1 MRFFV
6 KLMRTRNRVEIIC
19 KECFMVKIENNTIVT
34 DIGELDVSDGAKI
47 KNAVSVE
54 LDIIEP
60 SLICLGHTETTKV
73 IAVGSYDKEYIIK
86 VFGKVVKEYVNC

>member
-1 MRFFV
+1 M
-6 KLMRTRNRVEIIC
+6 M
-19 KECFMVKIENNTIVT
+19 KIDNNTIVT
-34 DIGELDVSDGAKI
+34 DVGELIVSDGAKI

-73 IAVGSYDKEYIIK
+73 VAVGDYDKEYILKI
-86 VFGKVVKEYVNC
+86 FRKVVKERGNC

>member
-1 MRFFV
+1 
-6 KLMRTRNRVEIIC
+6 
-19 KECFMVKIENNTIVT
+19 MVKIENNTIVT
-34 DIGELDVSDGAKI
+34 DVGELNVSDGVKI

-73 IAVGSYDKEYIIK
+73 VVVGNYDKEFILKI
-86 VFGKVVKEYVNC
+86 FRKVVKEYVNC

>member
-1 MRFFV
+1 
-6 KLMRTRNRVEIIC
+6 
-19 KECFMVKIENNTIVT
+19 MVKIDNNTIVT
-34 DIGELDVSDGAKI
+34 DVGELNVSDGAKI

-73 IAVGSYDKEYIIK
+73 IAVGSYDKEYILRI
-86 VFGKVVKEYVNC
+86 FRRVVKEYGNRKN

>member
-1 MRFFV
+1 M
-6 KLMRTRNRVEIIC
+6 
-19 KECFMVKIENNTIVT
+19 KIDNNTIVT
-34 DIGELDVSDGAKI
+34 DVGELIVSDGAKI

-73 IAVGSYDKEYIIK
+73 VAVGDYDKEYILKI
-86 VFGKVVKEYVNC
+86 FRKVVKERGNC

>member
-1 MRFFV
+1 
-6 KLMRTRNRVEIIC
+6 
-19 KECFMVKIENNTIVT
+19 MVKIENNTIVT
-34 DIGELDVSDGAKI
+34 DVGELNVSDGTKI

-73 IAVGSYDKEYIIK
+73 VAVGEQDKEYILKIFRKVIK
-86 VFGKVVKEYVNC
+86 EHGNC

>member
-1 MRFFV
+1 
-6 KLMRTRNRVEIIC
+6 
-19 KECFMVKIENNTIVT
+19 MVKINDNTIVT
-34 DIGELDVSDGAKI
+34 DIGELNVSDGNKI

-73 IAVGSYDKEYIIK
+73 VAVGEQDKEYILRI
-86 VFGKVVKEYVNC
+86 FREVVKEYVNS

>member
-1 MRFFV
+1 
-6 KLMRTRNRVEIIC
+6 
-19 KECFMVKIENNTIVT
+19 MVQIENNTIVT
-34 DIGELDVSDGAKI
+34 DLGELNVSDGNKI

-73 IAVGSYDKEYIIK
+73 VAVGEYNKEYIVRI
-86 VFGKVVKEYVNC
+86 FRKVVKEYVNR

>member
-1 MRFFV
+1 
-6 KLMRTRNRVEIIC
+6 
-19 KECFMVKIENNTIVT
+19 MVKINDNTIVT
-34 DIGELDVSDGAKI
+34 DIGELNVSDGNKI

-73 IAVGSYDKEYIIK
+73 VAVGEQDKEYILRI
-86 VFGKVVKEYVNC
+86 FRKVVKEYVNR

>member
-1 MRFFV
+1 M
-6 KLMRTRNRVEIIC
+6 M
-19 KECFMVKIENNTIVT
+19 KIDNNTIVT
-34 DIGELDVSDGAKI
+34 DVGELNVSDGAKI

-73 IAVGSYDKEYIIK
+73 VAVGEQDKEYILKIFRKVIK
-86 VFGKVVKEYVNC
+86 EHGNC

>member
-1 MRFFV
+1 
-6 KLMRTRNRVEIIC
+6 
-19 KECFMVKIENNTIVT
+19 MVKIDNNTIVT
-34 DIGELDVSDGAKI
+34 DVGELNVSDGAKI

-73 IAVGSYDKEYIIK
+73 IAVGNYDKEYILRI
-86 VFGKVVKEYVNC
+86 FRRVVKEYVNR

>member
-1 MRFFV
+1 
-6 KLMRTRNRVEIIC
+6 
-19 KECFMVKIENNTIVT
+19 MVKINDNTIVT
-34 DIGELDVSDGAKI
+34 DIGELNVSDGNKI

-73 IAVGSYDKEYIIK
+73 VAVGEQDKEYILRIFRKVIK
-86 VFGKVVKEYVNC
+86 EHGNC

>member
-1 MRFFV
+1 
-6 KLMRTRNRVEIIC
+6 
-19 KECFMVKIENNTIVT
+19 MVKIDNNTIVT
-34 DIGELDVSDGAKI
+34 DVGELNVSDGTKI

-73 IAVGSYDKEYIIK
+73 SAVGEYEKEYIVK
-86 VFGKVVKEYVNC
+86 VFRKVVKEHGNC

>member
-1 MRFFV
+1 
-6 KLMRTRNRVEIIC
+6 
-19 KECFMVKIENNTIVT
+19 MVKIENNTIVT
-34 DIGELDVSDGAKI
+34 DIGELNVSDGNKI

-73 IAVGSYDKEYIIK
+73 VAVGEQDKEYILKI
-86 VFGKVVKEYVNC
+86 FGKVVKERGNC

>member
-1 MRFFV
+1 
-6 KLMRTRNRVEIIC
+6 
-19 KECFMVKIENNTIVT
+19 MVVIENDKIIT
-34 DIGELDVSDGAKI
+34 DVGELIVSDGNKI

-73 IAVGSYDKEYIIK
+73 IAVGEQDKEYILKI
-86 VFGKVVKEYVNC
+86 FRKVVEAYGNRKN

>member
-1 MRFFV
+1 
-6 KLMRTRNRVEIIC
+6 
-19 KECFMVKIENNTIVT
+19 MVIIENDKIIT
-34 DIGELDVSDGAKI
+34 DVGELNVSDGAKI

-73 IAVGSYDKEYIIK
+73 IAVGSYNKEYVLKI
-86 VFGKVVKEYVNC
+86 FRKVVKEYVNR

>member
-1 MRFFV
+1 
-6 KLMRTRNRVEIIC
+6 
-19 KECFMVKIENNTIVT
+19 MVRIEDNTIVT
-34 DIGELDVSDGAKI
+34 DVGELNVSDGTKI

-73 IAVGSYDKEYIIK
+73 VAIGEYDKEYIVRI
-86 VFGKVVKEYVNC
+86 FRKVVEAYGNRKN

>member
-1 MRFFV
+1 
-6 KLMRTRNRVEIIC
+6 
-19 KECFMVKIENNTIVT
+19 MVKIENNTIVT
-34 DIGELDVSDGAKI
+34 DVGELNVSDGVKI

-73 IAVGSYDKEYIIK
+73 VAVGDYDKEFILK
-86 VFGKVVKEYVNC
+86 VFRKVVKEYANR

>member
-1 MRFFV
+1 
-6 KLMRTRNRVEIIC
+6 
-19 KECFMVKIENNTIVT
+19 MVVIENDKIIT
-34 DIGELDVSDGAKI
+34 DVGELVVSDGLKI

-73 IAVGSYDKEYIIK
+73 IAVGSYDKEYVLKI
-86 VFGKVVKEYVNC
+86 FRKVVKEYVNR

>member
-1 MRFFV
+1 
-6 KLMRTRNRVEIIC
+6 
-19 KECFMVKIENNTIVT
+19 MVKIENNIIVT
-34 DIGELDVSDGAKI
+34 DIGELNVSDGAKI

-73 IAVGSYDKEYIIK
+73 VAVGSYDKEYTLK
-86 VFGKVVKEYVNC
+86 VFRKVVEKYGNRKN

>member
-1 MRFFV
+1 
-6 KLMRTRNRVEIIC
+6 
-19 KECFMVKIENNTIVT
+19 MVVIENDKIIT
-34 DIGELDVSDGAKI
+34 DVGELVVSDGLKI

-73 IAVGSYDKEYIIK
+73 IAVGSYAKEYVLKI
-86 VFGKVVKEYVNC
+86 FRKVVKEYVNR

>member
-1 MRFFV
+1 
-6 KLMRTRNRVEIIC
+6 
-19 KECFMVKIENNTIVT
+19 MVKIENNTIVT
-34 DIGELDVSDGAKI
+34 DVGELDVSDGAKI

-73 IAVGSYDKEYIIK
+73 TAIGEYDKEFIIR
-86 VFGKVVKEYVNC
+86 VFRKVVNEHGNC

>member
-1 MRFFV
+1 M
-6 KLMRTRNRVEIIC
+6 I
-19 KECFMVKIENNTIVT
+19 KIENNTILT
-34 DIGELDVSDGAKI
+34 DVGELCVSDGAKI

-73 IAVGSYDKEYIIK
+73 VTVGEYDKEFILK
-86 VFGKVVKEYVNC
+86 VFRKVVKEHVNR

>member
-1 MRFFV
+1 
-6 KLMRTRNRVEIIC
+6 
-19 KECFMVKIENNTIVT
+19 MVKIDNNTIVT
-34 DIGELDVSDGAKI
+34 DVGELNVSDGAKI

-73 IAVGSYDKEYIIK
+73 IAVGEYEKEYIVK
-86 VFGKVVKEYVNC
+86 VFRKVVKERGNC

>member
-1 MRFFV
+1 
-6 KLMRTRNRVEIIC
+6 
-19 KECFMVKIENNTIVT
+19 MVKIDNNTIVT
-34 DIGELDVSDGAKI
+34 DIGELNVSDGNKI

-73 IAVGSYDKEYIIK
+73 VAVGEYDKEYILKI
-86 VFGKVVKEYVNC
+86 FRKVVKERGNC

>member
-1 MRFFV
+1 
-6 KLMRTRNRVEIIC
+6 
-19 KECFMVKIENNTIVT
+19 MVKIDNNTIVT
-34 DIGELDVSDGAKI
+34 DVGELNVSDGAKI

-73 IAVGSYDKEYIIK
+73 IAVGSYDKEYILRI
-86 VFGKVVKEYVNC
+86 FRGVVKEYVNR

>member
-1 MRFFV
+1 
-6 KLMRTRNRVEIIC
+6 
-19 KECFMVKIENNTIVT
+19 MVKIENNTIVT
-34 DIGELDVSDGAKI
+34 DIGELSVSDGTKI

-73 IAVGSYDKEYIIK
+73 VAVGDYDKEYIMK
-86 VFGKVVKEYVNC
+86 VFRKVVNEHGNC